1 MKRFAGSTRPH
12 TVHDHV
18 REEAIAWLIG
28 FCESEID
35 ADGRKRFERWLK
47 ASPENVQAYLQV
59 SAFWEAAG
67 RLNGARK
74 LQIDELVKHAAAEL
88 NVLKF
93 EPAADRTRSPG
104 ASRLGRG
111 ALGRPAAVAAS
122 LLLVAGASIAGYWW
136 RSHRALV
143 YATGVGEERTL
154 TLSDS
159 STVVLDARSKIRIR
173 YTQDLRAIDLL
184 EGQALF
190 RVVHNAARPFVVTSG
205 DATIRDV
212 GTQFDVR
219 RNAGATVVTVLEGQ
233 VATFGGFRNAMAAG
247 GLTGG
252 TYVSAGQQVVVA
264 PRLVLRPVQVN
275 AAVATA
281 WTEGKLVFDATPL
294 SDVIQDF
301 NRYSL
306 KPLAIDDP
314 ELLSLHVSGTF
325 DARDSKQIIQFLS
338 GRFGLVAHES
348 TDGIRLSR
356 D

>member
-1 MKRFAGSTRPH
+1 MKRFAGTARPQ

-18 REEAIAWLIG
+18 RDEAIEWLIG
-28 FCESEID
+28 FCEGEID
-35 ADGRKRFERWLK
+35 ADARKRFERWLK

-67 RLNGARK
+67 RLNFARK
-74 LQIDELVKHAAAEL
+74 LRIDELVRGAAAEL
-88 NVLKF
+88 NVLKL
-93 EPAADRTRSPG
+93 EPATDRTRSRG

-111 ALGRPAAVAAS
+111 ALGGRAALAAS
-122 LLLVAGASIAGYWW
+122 LLLVALASIAGYGWQ
-136 RSHRALV
+136 SHRALV
-143 YATGVGEERTL
+143 YATAVGEERTL

-159 STVVLDARSKIRIR
+159 STVVLDARSKIRVR
-173 YTQDLRAIDLL
+173 YTRDLRTIDLL

-190 RVVHNAARPFVVTSG
+190 RVAHNAVRPFVVTTG

-212 GTQFDVR
+212 GTQFDVQ

-233 VATFGGFRNAMAAG
+233 VATFGGLGNGLAAG
-247 GLTGG
+247 GLT
-252 TYVSAGQQVVVA
+252 VSAGQQVIVA
-264 PRLVLRPVQVN
+264 PRLVLRPVRVN

-306 KPLAIDDP
+306 RPLVIDDP
-314 ELLSLHVSGTF
+314 QLLSLHVSGTF
-325 DARDSKQIIQFLS
+325 DARNSTQIIQFLS
-338 GRFGLVAHES
+338 ERFGLVAHES
-348 TDGIRLSR
+348 THGIRLSR